1 MKITNM
7 QAVVFY
13 NSVKELSQKRLPIN
27 VLWAMKYN
35 FNVITSQVQTYEE
48 LRKGIGAGDGRI
60 TPELEKLLLEE
71 AEHTIKKIKMD
82 DLKVLDDLSAGYDK
96 LTLAELDSISFMLEE
111 E

>member
-7 QAVVFY
+7 QAVIFY
-13 NSVKELSQKRLPIN
+13 NSVKEFSQKRLPIN
-27 VLWAMKYN
+27 VLWALKYN

-60 TPELEKLLLEE
+60 TPELEKLLSEE
-71 AEHTIKKIKMD
+71 AEHNVKKIKME

-96 LTLAELDSISFMLEE
+96 LTLAELDSISFMIEE